1 MQFYLEK
8 IILWPVNKENKIEE
22 INFFTDKINVIHGR
36 SRTGKSS
43 IISIIDYCLGAS
55 RCSIPVGLIRDEIE
69 WFGVVLVIKNNKV
82 LICRRTPRNKQ
93 VSTEFFVKSFD
104 ENDFLPNEIT
114 SNFNDVKLKNLFNNR
129 ILKISNLPQT
139 LEEDSKGFDA
149 KASYRDLAAFNFL
162 PQHIVANPNTLFYK
176 ADSSEH
182 KERLK
187 KIFPLA
193 LGIVTNEYLVKERL
207 RAIKIRERDSLIR
220 KQNTTR
226 REFNAW
232 SADVNNL
239 WFKAIELGLIEDD
252 VKNTIENKIQ
262 KFEEFLDDYKDGK
275 IQEIISKPN
284 YIYSNSVYNELK
296 AKANKIQR
304 EIDQILIKI
313 RNIESLSQSA
323 NDFSSAVKLE
333 NSRLVNFD
341 WLKQK
346 ISNVNYCV
354 ACGSNTNQLSLLINN
369 LDKKVRK
376 INELSGVLY
385 ENPIVDL
392 EVESLKSELMNKQN
406 KLHEIRKNILS
417 LDVSENNKL
426 GSLDQIY
433 ILIGRIQS
441 LLINYS
447 ENNNEDDLSL
457 QVTKLDKEIQ
467 DIDLFFMRSGKL
479 DLEKKIY
486 NEIGSL
492 IKLYADEFNLEDRG
506 RISLDKQ
513 ELTLKFHKENSEIK
527 EFLWEVGS
535 GENWMGYHISTFL
548 ALHEYF
554 SNQDNSHIFNFL
566 VIDQP
571 SQVYFPTAVSGYNE
585 LDNLSGKSYSD
596 NFNRNHDLNA
606 TKRIFE
612 MLEFGLKRSD
622 YKYQIIVLEHADQ
635 SIWGDLENIVEVR
648 NWKGLEDGLIPK
660 HWVRSSV

>member
-8 IILWPVNKENKIEE
+8 VILWPVNKENKIEE

-36 SRTGKSS
+36 SGTGKSS

-55 RCSIPVGLIRDEIE
+55 RCSIPVGLIRDEVE

-104 ENDFLPNEIT
+104 ENDPLPSELT
-114 SNFNDVKLKNLFNNR
+114 SNFNDLKLKNLFNNR

-207 RAIKIRERDSLIR
+207 RALKIRERDSLIR

-239 WFKAIELGLIEDD
+239 WFKAIELGLIKDD
-252 VKNTIENKIQ
+252 IENTIENKI
-262 KFEEFLDDYKDGK
+262 KKIEEFLGDYKNGR
-275 IQEIISKPN
+275 IQEIINKPN
-284 YIYSNSVYNELK
+284 YIYSNSIYNELK
-296 AKANKIQR
+296 AKANKFQR
-304 EIDQILIKI
+304 EIDKILIKI
-313 RNIESLSQSA
+313 RNIESLSDSA
-323 NDFSSAVKLE
+323 KDFSSAVKLE

-341 WLKQK
+341 WLKEK
-346 ISNVNYCV
+346 ISNENYCV
-354 ACGSNTNQLSLLINN
+354 ACGSNTNQLSLLIKN

-406 KLHEIRKNILS
+406 KLHDIRKNILS

-457 QVTKLDKEIQ
+457 QISKLDQEIQ
-467 DIDLFFMRSGKL
+467 AIDLFFMQSGKL
-479 DLEKKIY
+479 ELEKKIY
-486 NEIGSL
+486 NNIGSL

-513 ELTLKFHKENSEIK
+513 ELTLKFYKENSEIK

-585 LDNLSGKSYSD
+585 LDNFSNKSYSN

>member
-8 IILWPVNKENKIEE
+8 VILWPVNKENKIEE

-36 SRTGKSS
+36 SGTGKSS

-55 RCSIPVGLIRDEIE
+55 RCSIPVGLIRDEVE

-104 ENDFLPNEIT
+104 ENDPLPSELT
-114 SNFNDVKLKNLFNNR
+114 SNFNDLKLKNLFNNR

-187 KIFPLA
+187 KIFSLA

-207 RAIKIRERDSLIR
+207 RALKIRERDSLIR

-239 WFKAIELGLIEDD
+239 WFKAIELGLIKDD
-252 VKNTIENKIQ
+252 IENTIENKI
-262 KFEEFLDDYKDGK
+262 KKIEEFLGDYKNGR
-275 IQEIISKPN
+275 IQEIINKPN
-284 YIYSNSVYNELK
+284 YIYSNSIYNELK
-296 AKANKIQR
+296 AKANKFQR
-304 EIDQILIKI
+304 EIDKILIKI
-313 RNIESLSQSA
+313 RNIESLSDSA
-323 NDFSSAVKLE
+323 KDFSSAVKLE

-341 WLKQK
+341 WLKEK
-346 ISNVNYCV
+346 ISNENYCV
-354 ACGSNTNQLSLLINN
+354 ACGSNTNQLSLLIKN

-406 KLHEIRKNILS
+406 KLHDIRKNILS

-457 QVTKLDKEIQ
+457 QISKLDQEIQ
-467 DIDLFFMRSGKL
+467 AIDLFFMQSGKL
-479 DLEKKIY
+479 ELEKKIY
-486 NEIGSL
+486 NNIGSL

-513 ELTLKFHKENSEIK
+513 ELTLKFYKENSEIK

-585 LDNLSGKSYSD
+585 LDNFSNKSYSN

>member
-8 IILWPVNKENKIEE
+8 VILWPVNKENKIEE

-36 SRTGKSS
+36 SGTGKSS

-55 RCSIPVGLIRDEIE
+55 RCSIPVGLIRDEVE

-104 ENDFLPNEIT
+104 ENDPLPSELT
-114 SNFNDVKLKNLFNNR
+114 SNFNDLKLKNLFNNR

-207 RAIKIRERDSLIR
+207 RALKIRERDSLIR

-239 WFKAIELGLIEDD
+239 WFKAIELGLIKDD
-252 VKNTIENKIQ
+252 IENTIENKIK
-262 KFEEFLDDYKDGK
+262 KFEEFLGDYKNGR
-275 IQEIISKPN
+275 IQEIINKPN
-284 YIYSNSVYNELK
+284 YIYSNSIYNELK
-296 AKANKIQR
+296 AKANKFQR
-304 EIDQILIKI
+304 EIDKILIKI
-313 RNIESLSQSA
+313 RNIESLSDSA
-323 NDFSSAVKLE
+323 KDFSSAVKLE

-341 WLKQK
+341 WLKEK
-346 ISNVNYCV
+346 ISNENYCV
-354 ACGSNTNQLSLLINN
+354 ACGSNTNQLSLLIKN

-406 KLHEIRKNILS
+406 KLHDIRKNILS

-457 QVTKLDKEIQ
+457 QISKLDQEIQ
-467 DIDLFFMRSGKL
+467 AIDLFFMQSGKL
-479 DLEKKIY
+479 ELEKKIY
-486 NEIGSL
+486 NNIGSL

-513 ELTLKFHKENSEIK
+513 ELTLKFYKENSEIK

-585 LDNLSGKSYSD
+585 LDNFSNKSYSN